1 MLITIGAFDG
11 FHKGHQE
18 LFRLCR
24 ENSHGDNWGVLSF
37 WPHPAEYMHKFS
49 HTLFTLRER
58 ELLRR
63 VLDIPNMYILEFS
76 EALKNL
82 HPHEFLR
89 LVRERFGVDGLVMG
103 RDFHFGLNRE
113 GSAEYLS
120 RFAEYDGFSKIIVAD
135 LKDKPKYSSSHVREL
150 LSAGKVE
157 TACEV
162 LGFPCF
168 IEGRIMNGTHRGR
181 TMHFPTANIDI
192 NGRIIPADGVY
203 SSAVLVND
211 EWHCGAVSIGNN
223 PTFHDIT
230 ETRFEVYIMDFEG
243 NIYGEELP
251 VFFLGRVRDMHT
263 FPDRDALIAQIANDT
278 QTCRKIYDEAM
289 SIPETNK
296 FLERAGRFYDT
307 QTLTPEIIRLV

>member
-11 FHKGHQE
+11 FHRGHQE
-18 LFRLCR
+18 LLKLCR
-24 ENSHGDNWGVLSF
+24 ENADGNNWGVVSF

-63 VLDIPNMYILEFS
+63 VLNIPNMYILEFS
-76 EALKNL
+76 ETLKNL

-89 LVRERFGVDGLVMG
+89 LLHERFGVDGLVMG
-103 RDFHFGLNRE
+103 RDFHFGINRE

-120 RFAEYDGFSKIIVAD
+120 RFYDGMNKIIIAD
-135 LKDKPKYSSSHVREL
+135 LKDKQRFSSSRVREL

-157 TACEV
+157 AASEI
-162 LGFPCF
+162 LGYSCF
-168 IEGRIMNGTHRGR
+168 MEGKITNGTHRGR

-203 SSAVLVND
+203 SSAVLVNGG
-211 EWHCGAVSIGNN
+211 WHCGAVSIGNN
-223 PTFHDIT
+223 PTFHDVH
-230 ETRFEVYIMDFEG
+230 ETRFEVHILGFEG

-263 FPDRDALIAQIANDT
+263 FPDKDALIAQIAHDT
-278 QTCRKIYDEAM
+278 QTCRKIYDDAM
-289 SIPETNK
+289 NIPETSK
-296 FLERAGRFYDT
+296 FLERAARFYDT